1 MPSTAEQKK
10 IRKQLQKDKKDKRKN
25 KKGKQSTEVKD
36 IMSDAIS
43 FRSSS
48 VATQAMD
55 EPDTLR

>member
-1 MPSTAEQKK
+1 
-10 IRKQLQKDKKDKRKN
+10 LQKDKKDKRKN
-25 KKGKQSTEVKD
+25 KKGKQPTEVKD

-48 VATQAMD
+48 IATSAMD